1 VARDRQR
8 AKQRKARRAQN
19 RGPARSQP
27 TRTDVPGELEHAS
40 GEVDEFEAALV
51 SGADGQTVDDEPD
64 LDADRAT
71 RDEDDVEDDSALA
84 ARSEEDVEDDSA
96 LAARSADDDDRSA
109 LLGSDDDFDDDRSAV
124 AARREDEDDD
134 FDDDR
139 SAVAARAEEEDD
151 DFDDATLEREAVGSA
166 PAVRRETAPGAPT
179 RKGGGRFLGFLRAS
193 WAELQ
198 RVQWPDRR
206 QVAQAT
212 GVVIGFVIV
221 AGLYLGVADWVAKQ
235 IVNAII

>member
-19 RGPARSQP
+19 PGPAPSKLNRADLS
-27 TRTDVPGELEHAS
+27 GELEHAS
-40 GEVDEFEAALV
+40 GEVEEFEAALI
-51 SGADGQTVDDEPD
+51 SGADGEPD
-64 LDADRAT
+64 
-71 RDEDDVEDDSALA
+71 A
-84 ARSEEDVEDDSA
+84 AFGEEEDPE
-96 LAARSADDDDRSA
+96 
-109 LLGSDDDFDDDRSAV
+109 
-124 AARREDEDDD
+124 AARRAFGDENELTPEELDDEQFDELEDE
-134 FDDDR
+134 
-139 SAVAARAEEEDD
+139 V
-151 DFDDATLEREAVGSA
+151 DDATLEEQAVESA
-166 PAVRRETAPGAPT
+166 PRARRQAAAPGAPT
-179 RKGGGRFLGFLRAS
+179 TRKGAGRFVGFLQAS

-212 GVVIGFVIV
+212 GVVIGFVII